1 MIVRSVKDLAI
12 LKEETVLY
20 RISLDQSGA
29 KWMAK
34 VVEDRQM
41 VKVVMNNASL
51 YDANVIITDFDEA
64 NVIVNRLNSLFKYM
78 RFNYNYNG

>member
-64 NVIVNRLNSLFKYM
+64 KVIVNRLNSLFKYM
-78 RFNYNYNG
+78 RFNYNYND